1 MLLVE
6 IEKPENET
14 LAAWFSDLRN
24 WFDVNRCEPLAFTQA
39 GRRHDRLIYRIS
51 FENAAQAQ
59 QERGTIIVRGRC
71 GAIGARCRPRRRHSC
86 RSRRWP
92 SPRTSSP
99 RPSLGF

>member
-59 QERGTIIVRGRC
+59 QFSEKFARYAPTIRRADPYKQTQSRTMGTSAVT
-71 GAIGARCRPRRRHSC
+71 AAS
-86 RSRRWP
+86 
-92 SPRTSSP
+92 
-99 RPSLGF
+99 